1 MINYYS
7 ANNIFI
13 AIALIFIICISIY
26 YLGSKAINKLPSE
39 NFRER
44 LLQAVQYSGF
54 IIPLLFMSLI
64 FFQSLPYLSAPDEWS
79 TSKIN
84 DLRHYQN
91 IESLKIAH
99 FSFYYSALL
108 WALTSLK
115 LFKKALK
122 A

>member
-1 MINYYS
+1 MVNYYS
-7 ANNIFI
+7 VKNMSI

-26 YLGSKAINKLPSE
+26 YLGSKAINKIPSE

-44 LLQAVQYSGF
+44 LLEAVKYSGF

-64 FFQSLPYLSAPDEWS
+64 FFQSLPYLSPPDEWS
-79 TSKIN
+79 TSKNN
-84 DLRHYQN
+84 DLHHYEN

-108 WALTSLK
+108 WVSTSLK

-122 A
+122 T